1 MSFITQMQLKNY
13 LNLIINNM
21 EEKMEITIKKCLQ
34 VKFLSL
40 HLRIIKL

>member
-21 EEKMEITIKKCLQ
+21 EEKMEITIKKCL
-34 VKFLSL
+34 
-40 HLRIIKL
+40 